1 MSEIEKLNRAI
12 TAYSGHFYGRL
23 LGRGTTALYVAF
35 RALAMSSGPGEI
47 VLPDLICSTVLDA
60 VLLAGHRPIFADV
73 LPGRWTIDPRD
84 ARRKITSLTRAVL
97 VAHLFGHRADVAPQ
111 AFADLGVPIVEDA
124 IQGLGGDVG
133 HIGDI
138 TVLGFADSKMIGGRG
153 GVVLTDDLNIWN
165 VIRRIDI
172 DQSFAKKPSFPLNER
187 LQNYWPQLISA
198 APEMLR
204 DFDHQKW

>member
-1 MSEIEKLNRAI
+1 MSEIERLNRAI

-35 RALAMSSGPGEI
+35 RALALSRGPGEI

-60 VLLAGHRPIFADV
+60 VLLAGHTPIFAAV

-97 VAHLFGHRADVAPQ
+97 VAHLFGHRADVAPH

-133 HIGDI
+133 HIGE
-138 TVLGFADSKMIGGRG
+138 IGRAH
-153 GVVLTDDLNIWN
+153 V
-165 VIRRIDI
+165 
-172 DQSFAKKPSFPLNER
+172 
-187 LQNYWPQLISA
+187 
-198 APEMLR
+198 
-204 DFDHQKW
+204 